1 MKRGKRI
8 LLAIG
13 CIMLLGLSWLAAVT
27 AKTDAQRQEELMAQ
41 AAAYVEDEIY
51 IRAVPL
57 LEEAA
62 AYEDAHTLEAEEAL
76 KNVYLH
82 LIEKSGYPQKYTGLL
97 EKQMNRK
104 DAAPQVFQEAAE
116 YYLAKGQTGAAIT
129 ILRTGAELTG
139 SPELTELYEANRYV
153 YELGRDF
160 YQEVTAIYNGSAQVK
175 QEGYWGLADRR
186 GSLVIPCE
194 YDWISTYSGDRAIVQ
209 KDGVISA
216 VDADNNRV
224 ALFHGSASE
233 FTNFGEN
240 RLALHTPEGW
250 LVAGGELHTGR
261 MPLEEIGMYS
271 NGCAAAKL
279 DGKWGLLSPDGTE
292 WTLAP
297 QYDGIIQDELG
308 RSFDQEA
315 VFVRSGNQVLLLVK
329 GEQTGGIYEDAQ
341 PFNGGWAAVK
351 QNGKWGFIDTEGTV
365 QIDFQFQNALSFSG
379 HLAAVETEDGWGYID
394 LHGKLVISPK
404 FLEAKRFYK
413 GSAPVKTA
421 DGWRF
426 LTLTEYEEGAGGLL

>member
-13 CIMLLGLSWLAAVT
+13 CIALLGLSWLAAVT
-27 AKTDAQRQEELMAQ
+27 AETDAQRQEKLMAQ
-41 AAAYVEDEIY
+41 AASYVEDEIY

-62 AYEDAHTLEAEEAL
+62 GYEDAHTLEAEEAL

-82 LIEKSGYPQKYTGLL
+82 LIGKSGYPQKYTGLL
-97 EKQMNRK
+97 EKQMKRK
-104 DAAPQVFQEAAE
+104 DAAPQVFHEAAQ
-116 YYLAKGQTGAAIT
+116 YYLDKGQTNTAII
-129 ILRTGAELTG
+129 ILRTGAEQTG
-139 SPELTELYEANRYV
+139 SPELAELYEANRYV

-160 YQEVTAIYNGSAQVK
+160 YQEVTAIYNGSVQVK
-175 QEGYWGLADRR
+175 QEGCWGLANQR
-186 GSLVIPCE
+186 GNLVIPCE
-194 YDWISTYSGDRAIVQ
+194 YDWISTYSGDRVVVQ
-209 KDGVISA
+209 KNGVISA
-216 VDADNNRV
+216 VDSDNNRV
-224 ALFHGSASE
+224 ALFHGEADQFS
-233 FTNFGEN
+233 NFGEN

-250 LVAGGELHTGR
+250 LVAGGELHTGGI
-261 MPLEEIGMYS
+261 PLEEIGMYS
-271 NGCAAAKL
+271 SDCAAAKL

-308 RSFDQEA
+308 RSFDQDA
-315 VFVRSGNQVLLLVK
+315 VFVRDGNQVLLLVK
-329 GEQTGGIYEDAQ
+329 GEQVGIAFEDAQ

-351 QNGKWGFIDTEGTV
+351 RDGKWGFIDTEGIV
-365 QIDFQFQNALSFSG
+365 QIDFQFQNALSFGG
-379 HLAAVETEDGWGYID
+379 HLAAVETEEGWGYVG
-394 LHGKLVISPK
+394 LGGELVIPPE
-404 FLEAKRFYK
+404 FLEAKSFYK